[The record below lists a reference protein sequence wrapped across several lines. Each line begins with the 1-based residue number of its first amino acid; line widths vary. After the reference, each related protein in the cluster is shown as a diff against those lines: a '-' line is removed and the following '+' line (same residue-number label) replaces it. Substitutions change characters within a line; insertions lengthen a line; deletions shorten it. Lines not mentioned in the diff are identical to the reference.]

1 MIQCGRSFSFA
12 LKTGK
17 CLRIAGN
24 FIRQKLEGD
33 ETMEPSVLG
42 LIDYPHSAATQ
53 RLDDAVVRNGF
64 ADHGLAEH
72 SLAINV
78 WRSAEVRAQGSNVRV
93 QAKASQRGRRGTMQV
108 CPQTPRSPLTASKIF
123 TPI

>member
-1 MIQCGRSFSFA
+1 MIQCGRSFGFA

-17 CLRIAGN
+17 RLGVAGN
-24 FIRQKLEGD
+24 FIRQELEGD
-33 ETMEPSVLG
+33 KTMEPCVLG

-53 RLDDAVVRNGF
+53 RLDNAVVRNGF

-78 WRSAEVRAQGSNVRV
+78 LRSIASQINGAEVRAQGSNVRV
-93 QAKASQRGRRGTMQV
+93 QARASQRGRGER
-108 CPQTPRSPLTASKIF
+108 
-123 TPI
+123 